1 MTKSIKEYMKRFI
14 TILLSV
20 CVCCMASAQPDKW
33 VKKATKAVFTLKTF
47 NADGELI
54 GSSNGFFIT
63 ADGIAVSSYTPFRGA
78 SKAVVID
85 AMGKEYPVKSII
97 GANDT
102 YDIAKF
108 RVDANKCQTLR
119 TAPSA
124 AENTQLWLLPYNAK
138 NGYSC
143 TAAKVKSVQ
152 KVSNDYD
159 YYTLEGTAGENT
171 IGCPFLNAS
180 GDVVGIMQPSSSD
193 NKTTQYA
200 VGATF
205 ATELKMTGLS
215 LNDPALKATS
225 IKKDLPDELDQAVL
239 TLYLAS
245 TIGDA
250 NSFVGLVDDF
260 IAKFPQAPDG
270 YSYKAQIM
278 AAQDNYPE
286 ADKYMKLAIENATDK
301 AEARY
306 NYARMMYQN
315 LLYFNDSASH
325 AWSYEQA
332 LEQSEQAVALD
343 PQLAYI
349 TQNAQLLFA
358 WKRYDDS
365 YATFQDAIAKGGH
378 NAECF
383 YGAARCKEQLG
394 DTATYIALLDSA
406 VATFT
411 QPYLKEAAPYIY
423 ARSQAL
429 AENGKYRL
437 AVNDLNEYEKLMI
450 ADIKSEFY
458 YMRSQVEV
466 KARLYQQA
474 LNDLDKAI
482 DKDSSVLL
490 YRSEKA
496 SLQIR
501 VRLIDEAIETATEC
515 IRLFPDSSDGYLF
528 LGLAQ
533 CLKGDK
539 ALGVVN
545 LLKAKDLGDAQA
557 DVLIEKY
564 GKK

>member
-1 MTKSIKEYMKRFI
+1 MKRII
-14 TILLSV
+14 TILFAA

-33 VKKATKAVFTLKTF
+33 VKKASKAVFTLKTF
-47 NADGELI
+47 NANDELI

-78 SKAVVID
+78 SKAVIID

-108 RVDANKCQTLR
+108 RVDASKCQTLR
-119 TAPSA
+119 TAPA
-124 AENTQLWLLPYNAK
+124 VGENTQLWLLPYNAK

-143 TAAKVKSVQ
+143 TAATVKSVQ
-152 KVSNDYD
+152 KVQNDYD
-159 YYTLEGTAGENT
+159 YYTLEGNGSENT
-171 IGCPFLNAS
+171 VGCPYLNAA
-180 GDVVGIMQPSSSD
+180 GDVVGIKQQSSSD
-193 NKTTQYA
+193 DNATQYA

-205 ATELKMTGLS
+205 ATGLKMTGLS
-215 LNDPALKATS
+215 LNDAALKATS
-225 IKKDLPDELDQAVL
+225 IKKELPDELDQAIL

-245 TIGDA
+245 SIGDA

-260 IAKFPQAPDG
+260 IEKFPQAPDG

-278 AAQDNYPE
+278 AAKDNYPE

-301 AEARY
+301 AEAHY
-306 NYARMMYQN
+306 NYAKMMYQN
-315 LLYFNDSASH
+315 LLYFHDSASH
-325 AWSYEQA
+325 AWTYEQA
-332 LEQSEQAVALD
+332 LEEASQAVALD
-343 PQLAYI
+343 PQLAYV
-349 TQNAQLLFA
+349 TQKAQLLFA
-358 WKRYDDS
+358 CKRYDDS
-365 YATFQDAIAKGGH
+365 YTTFQDAIAKGAH

-383 YGAARCKEQLG
+383 YGAARCKEQLN
-394 DTATYIALLDSA
+394 DTTAYIALLDSA
-406 VATFT
+406 VATFS

-423 ARSQAL
+423 ARGQAL
-429 AENGKYRL
+429 AENGQYRL
-437 AVNDLNEYEKLMI
+437 AVNDFNEYENLMI
-450 ADIKSEFY
+450 SQINSEFY
-458 YMRSQVEV
+458 YIRSQVEV
-466 KARLYQQA
+466 KGRLFQQA

-482 DKDSSVLL
+482 DKDPSVLL

-501 VRLIDEAIETATEC
+501 VKLIDEAIETASEC

-545 LLKAKDLGDAQA
+545 LLKAKDRGDAQA
-557 DVLIEKY
+557 DILIEKY
-564 GKK
+564 GK

>member
-1 MTKSIKEYMKRFI
+1 MKRII
-14 TILLSV
+14 TILFAA

-33 VKKATKAVFTLKTF
+33 VKKASKAVFTLKTF
-47 NADGELI
+47 NANDELI

-78 SKAVVID
+78 SKAVIID

-108 RVDANKCQTLR
+108 RVDASKCQTLR
-119 TAPSA
+119 TAPA
-124 AENTQLWLLPYNAK
+124 VGENTQLWLLPYNAK

-143 TAAKVKSVQ
+143 TAATVKSVQ
-152 KVSNDYD
+152 KVQNDYD
-159 YYTLEGTAGENT
+159 YYTLKGNGSENT
-171 IGCPFLNAS
+171 IGCPYLNAA
-180 GDVVGIMQPSSSD
+180 GDVVGIKQQSSSD
-193 NKTTQYA
+193 DNATQYA

-205 ATELKMTGLS
+205 ATGLKMIGLS
-215 LNDPALKATS
+215 LNDAALKATS
-225 IKKDLPDELDQAVL
+225 IKKELPDELDQAIL

-245 TIGDA
+245 SIGDA

-260 IAKFPQAPDG
+260 IEKFPQAPDG

-278 AAQDNYPE
+278 AAKDNYPE

-301 AEARY
+301 AEAHY
-306 NYARMMYQN
+306 NYAKMMYQN
-315 LLYFNDSASH
+315 LLYFHDSASH
-325 AWSYEQA
+325 AWTYEQA
-332 LEQSEQAVALD
+332 LEEAEQAVALD
-343 PQLAYI
+343 PQLAYV
-349 TQNAQLLFA
+349 TQKAQLLFA
-358 WKRYDDS
+358 CKRYDDS
-365 YATFQDAIAKGGH
+365 YTTFQDAIAKGAH

-383 YGAARCKEQLG
+383 YGAARCKEQLN
-394 DTATYIALLDSA
+394 DTTAYIALLDSA
-406 VATFT
+406 VATFS

-423 ARSQAL
+423 ARGQAL
-429 AENGKYRL
+429 AENGQYRL
-437 AVNDLNEYEKLMI
+437 AVNDFNEYENLMI
-450 ADIKSEFY
+450 SQINSEFY
-458 YMRSQVEV
+458 YIRSQVEV
-466 KARLYQQA
+466 KGRLFQQA

-482 DKDSSVLL
+482 EKSPSVLL

-501 VRLIDEAIETATEC
+501 VKLIDEAIETASEC

-564 GKK
+564 GK

>member
-1 MTKSIKEYMKRFI
+1 MKKII
-14 TILLSV
+14 TILFAA

-33 VKKATKAVFTLKTF
+33 VKKASKAVFTLKTF
-47 NADGELI
+47 NANDELI

-78 SKAVVID
+78 SKAVIID

-108 RVDANKCQTLR
+108 RVDASKCQTLR
-119 TAPSA
+119 TAPA
-124 AENTQLWLLPYNAK
+124 VGENTQLWLLPYNAK

-143 TAAKVKSVQ
+143 TAATVKSVQ
-152 KVSNDYD
+152 KVQNDYD
-159 YYTLEGTAGENT
+159 YYTLEGNGSENT
-171 IGCPFLNAS
+171 VGCPYLNAA
-180 GDVVGIMQPSSSD
+180 GDVVGIKQQSSSD
-193 NKTTQYA
+193 DNATQYA

-205 ATELKMTGLS
+205 ATGLKMTGLS
-215 LNDPALKATS
+215 LNDAALKATS
-225 IKKDLPDELDQAVL
+225 IKKELPDELDQAIL

-260 IAKFPQAPDG
+260 IEKFPQAPDG

-278 AAQDNYPE
+278 AAKDNYPE

-301 AEARY
+301 AEAHY
-306 NYARMMYQN
+306 NYAKMMYQN
-315 LLYFNDSASH
+315 LLYFHDSASH
-325 AWSYEQA
+325 AWTYEQA
-332 LEQSEQAVALD
+332 LEQAEQAVALD
-343 PQLAYI
+343 PQLAYV
-349 TQNAQLLFA
+349 TQKAQLLFA
-358 WKRYDDS
+358 CKRYDDS
-365 YATFQDAIAKGGH
+365 YTTFQDAIAKGAH

-383 YGAARCKEQLG
+383 YGAARCKEQLN
-394 DTATYIALLDSA
+394 DTTAYIALLDSA
-406 VATFT
+406 VATFS

-423 ARSQAL
+423 ARGQAL
-429 AENGKYRL
+429 AENGQYRL
-437 AVNDLNEYEKLMI
+437 AVNDFNEYENLMI
-450 ADIKSEFY
+450 SQINSEFY
-458 YMRSQVEV
+458 YIRSQVEV
-466 KARLYQQA
+466 KGRLFQQA

-482 DKDSSVLL
+482 EKSPSVLL

-501 VRLIDEAIETATEC
+501 VKLIDEAIETASEC

-545 LLKAKDLGDAQA
+545 LLKAKDRGDAQA

-564 GKK
+564 GK

>member
-1 MTKSIKEYMKRFI
+1 M
-14 TILLSV
+14 
-20 CVCCMASAQPDKW
+20 
-33 VKKATKAVFTLKTF
+33 
-47 NADGELI
+47 
-54 GSSNGFFIT
+54 
-63 ADGIAVSSYTPFRGA
+63 
-78 SKAVVID
+78 
-85 AMGKEYPVKSII
+85 
-97 GANDT
+97 
-102 YDIAKF
+102 
-108 RVDANKCQTLR
+108 
-119 TAPSA
+119 
-124 AENTQLWLLPYNAK
+124 
-138 NGYSC
+138 
-143 TAAKVKSVQ
+143 
-152 KVSNDYD
+152 
-159 YYTLEGTAGENT
+159 
-171 IGCPFLNAS
+171 
-180 GDVVGIMQPSSSD
+180 
-193 NKTTQYA
+193 
-200 VGATF
+200 
-205 ATELKMTGLS
+205 S
-215 LNDPALKATS
+215 LNDPALKARARRN
-225 IKKDLPDELDQAVL
+225 DLPDERDRAGL
-239 TLYLAS
+239 TLYRAS
-245 TIGDA
+245 TRGDA

-349 TQNAQLLFA
+349 TQKAQLLFA
-358 WKRYDDS
+358 CKRYDDS

-515 IRLFPDSSDGYLF
+515 IRLFPDSSDR
-528 LGLAQ
+528 
-533 CLKGDK
+533 
-539 ALGVVN
+539 
-545 LLKAKDLGDAQA
+545 
-557 DVLIEKY
+557 
-564 GKK
+564 

>member
-1 MTKSIKEYMKRFI
+1 MKRII
-14 TILLSV
+14 TILFAA

-33 VKKATKAVFTLKTF
+33 VKKASKAVFTLKTF
-47 NADGELI
+47 NANDELI

-78 SKAVVID
+78 SKAVIID

-108 RVDANKCQTLR
+108 RVDASKCQTLR
-119 TAPSA
+119 TAPA
-124 AENTQLWLLPYNAK
+124 VGENTQLWLLPYNAK

-143 TAAKVKSVQ
+143 TAATVKSVQ
-152 KVSNDYD
+152 KVQNDYD
-159 YYTLEGTAGENT
+159 YYTLEGNGSENT
-171 IGCPFLNAS
+171 VGCPYLNAA
-180 GDVVGIMQPSSSD
+180 GDVVGIKQQSSSD
-193 NKTTQYA
+193 DNATQYA

-205 ATELKMTGLS
+205 ATGLKMTGLS
-215 LNDPALKATS
+215 LNDAALKATS
-225 IKKDLPDELDQAVL
+225 IKKELPDELDQAIL

-245 TIGDA
+245 SIGDA

-260 IAKFPQAPDG
+260 IEKFPQAPDG

-278 AAQDNYPE
+278 AAKDNYPE

-301 AEARY
+301 AEAHY
-306 NYARMMYQN
+306 NYAKMMYQN
-315 LLYFNDSASH
+315 LLYFHDSASH
-325 AWSYEQA
+325 AWTYEQA
-332 LEQSEQAVALD
+332 LEEAEQAVALD
-343 PQLAYI
+343 PQLAYV
-349 TQNAQLLFA
+349 TQKAQLLFA
-358 WKRYDDS
+358 CKRYDDS
-365 YATFQDAIAKGGH
+365 YTTFQNAIAKGAH

-383 YGAARCKEQLG
+383 YGAARCKEQLN
-394 DTATYIALLDSA
+394 DTTAYIALLDSA
-406 VATFT
+406 VATFS

-423 ARSQAL
+423 ARGQAL
-429 AENGKYRL
+429 AENGQYRL
-437 AVNDLNEYEKLMI
+437 AVNDFNEYENLMI
-450 ADIKSEFY
+450 SQINSEFY
-458 YMRSQVEV
+458 YIRSQVEV
-466 KARLYQQA
+466 KGRLFQQA

-482 DKDSSVLL
+482 DKDPSILL

-501 VRLIDEAIETATEC
+501 VKLTDEAIETASEC

-545 LLKAKDLGDAQA
+545 LLKAKDRGDAQA

-564 GKK
+564 GK

>member
-1 MTKSIKEYMKRFI
+1 MKRII
-14 TILLSV
+14 TILFAA

-33 VKKATKAVFTLKTF
+33 VKKASKAVFTLKTF
-47 NADGELI
+47 NANDELI

-78 SKAVVID
+78 SKAVIID

-108 RVDANKCQTLR
+108 RVDASKCQTLR
-119 TAPSA
+119 TAPA
-124 AENTQLWLLPYNAK
+124 VGENTQLWLLPYNAK

-143 TAAKVKSVQ
+143 TAATVKSVQ
-152 KVSNDYD
+152 KVQNDYD
-159 YYTLEGTAGENT
+159 YYTLDGNGSENT
-171 IGCPFLNAS
+171 VGCPYLNAA
-180 GDVVGIMQPSSSD
+180 GDVVGIKQQSSSD
-193 NKTTQYA
+193 DNATQYA
-200 VGATF
+200 VGSTF
-205 ATELKMTGLS
+205 ATGLKMTGLS
-215 LNDPALKATS
+215 INDAALKATS
-225 IKKDLPDELDQAVL
+225 IKKELPDELDQAIL

-245 TIGDA
+245 SIGDA

-260 IAKFPQAPDG
+260 IDKFPQAPDG

-278 AAQDNYPE
+278 AAKDNYPE

-301 AEARY
+301 AEAHY
-306 NYARMMYQN
+306 NYAKMMYQN
-315 LLYFNDSASH
+315 LLYFHDSASH
-325 AWSYEQA
+325 AWTYEQA
-332 LEQSEQAVALD
+332 LEQAEQAVALD
-343 PQLAYI
+343 PQLAYV
-349 TQNAQLLFA
+349 TQKAQLLFA
-358 WKRYDDS
+358 CKRYDDS
-365 YATFQDAIAKGGH
+365 FTTFQDAIAKGAH

-383 YGAARCKEQLG
+383 YGAARCKEQLN
-394 DTATYIALLDSA
+394 DTTAYIALLDSA
-406 VATFT
+406 VATFS

-423 ARSQAL
+423 ARGQAL
-429 AENGKYRL
+429 AENGQYRL
-437 AVNDLNEYEKLMI
+437 AVNDFNEYENLMI
-450 ADIKSEFY
+450 SQINSEFY
-458 YMRSQVEV
+458 YIRSQVEV
-466 KARLYQQA
+466 KGRLFQQA

-482 DKDSSVLL
+482 DKDPSVLL

-501 VRLIDEAIETATEC
+501 VKLIDEAIETASEC

-545 LLKAKDLGDAQA
+545 LLKAKDRGDAQA
-557 DVLIEKY
+557 DTLIEKY
-564 GKK
+564 GK

>member
-1 MTKSIKEYMKRFI
+1 MKKII
-14 TILLSV
+14 TILFAA

-33 VKKATKAVFTLKTF
+33 VKKASKAVFTLKTF
-47 NADGELI
+47 NANDELI

-78 SKAVVID
+78 SKAVIID

-108 RVDANKCQTLR
+108 RVDASKCQTLR
-119 TAPSA
+119 TAPA
-124 AENTQLWLLPYNAK
+124 VGENTQLWLLPYNAK

-143 TAAKVKSVQ
+143 TAATVKSVQ
-152 KVSNDYD
+152 KVENDYD
-159 YYTLEGTAGENT
+159 YYTLEGNGSENT
-171 IGCPFLNAS
+171 VGCPYLNAA
-180 GDVVGIMQPSSSD
+180 GDVVGIKQQSSSD
-193 NKTTQYA
+193 DNATQYA

-205 ATELKMTGLS
+205 ATGLKMTGLS
-215 LNDPALKATS
+215 LNDAALKATS
-225 IKKDLPDELDQAVL
+225 IKKELPDELDQAIL

-260 IAKFPQAPDG
+260 IEKFPQAPDG

-278 AAQDNYPE
+278 AAKDNYPE

-301 AEARY
+301 AEAHY
-306 NYARMMYQN
+306 NYAKMMYQN
-315 LLYFNDSASH
+315 LLYFHDSASH
-325 AWSYEQA
+325 AWTYEQA
-332 LEQSEQAVALD
+332 LEEAEQAVALD
-343 PQLAYI
+343 PQLAYV
-349 TQNAQLLFA
+349 TQKAQLLFA
-358 WKRYDDS
+358 CKRYDDS
-365 YATFQDAIAKGGH
+365 FTTFQDAIAKGAH

-383 YGAARCKEQLG
+383 YGAARCKEQLN
-394 DTATYIALLDSA
+394 DTTAYIALLDSA
-406 VATFT
+406 VATFS

-423 ARSQAL
+423 ARGQAL
-429 AENGKYRL
+429 AENGQYRL
-437 AVNDLNEYEKLMI
+437 AVNDFNEYENLMI
-450 ADIKSEFY
+450 SQINSEFY
-458 YMRSQVEV
+458 YIRSQVEV
-466 KARLYQQA
+466 KGRLFQQA

-482 DKDSSVLL
+482 DKDPSVLL

-501 VRLIDEAIETATEC
+501 VKLIDEAIETASEC

-545 LLKAKDLGDAQA
+545 LLKAKDRGDAQA

-564 GKK
+564 GK

>member
-1 MTKSIKEYMKRFI
+1 MKRII
-14 TILLSV
+14 TILFAA

-33 VKKATKAVFTLKTF
+33 VKKASKAVFTLKTF
-47 NADGELI
+47 NANDELI

-78 SKAVVID
+78 SKAVIID

-108 RVDANKCQTLR
+108 RVDASKCQTLR
-119 TAPSA
+119 TAPA
-124 AENTQLWLLPYNAK
+124 VGENTQLWLLPYNAK

-143 TAAKVKSVQ
+143 TAATVKSVQ
-152 KVSNDYD
+152 KVQNDYD
-159 YYTLEGTAGENT
+159 YYTLEGNDSENT
-171 IGCPFLNAS
+171 VGCPYLNAA
-180 GDVVGIMQPSSSD
+180 GDVVGIKQQSSSD
-193 NKTTQYA
+193 DNATQYA

-205 ATELKMTGLS
+205 ATGLKMTGLS
-215 LNDPALKATS
+215 LNDAALKATS
-225 IKKDLPDELDQAVL
+225 IKKELPDELDQAIL

-245 TIGDA
+245 SMGDA

-260 IAKFPQAPDG
+260 IEKFPQAPDG

-278 AAQDNYPE
+278 AAKDNYPE

-301 AEARY
+301 AEAHY
-306 NYARMMYQN
+306 NYAKMMYQN
-315 LLYFNDSASH
+315 LLYFHDSASH
-325 AWSYEQA
+325 AWTYEQA
-332 LEQSEQAVALD
+332 LEEAEQAVALD
-343 PQLAYI
+343 PQLAYV
-349 TQNAQLLFA
+349 TQKAQLLFA
-358 WKRYDDS
+358 CKRYDDS
-365 YATFQDAIAKGGH
+365 YTTFQDAIAKGAH

-383 YGAARCKEQLG
+383 YGAARCKEQLN
-394 DTATYIALLDSA
+394 DTTAYIALLDSA
-406 VATFT
+406 VATFS

-423 ARSQAL
+423 ARGQAL
-429 AENGKYRL
+429 AENGQYRL
-437 AVNDLNEYEKLMI
+437 AVNDFNEYENLMI
-450 ADIKSEFY
+450 SQINSEFY
-458 YMRSQVEV
+458 YIRSQVEV
-466 KARLYQQA
+466 KGRLFQQA

-482 DKDSSVLL
+482 DKDPSVLL

-501 VRLIDEAIETATEC
+501 VKLIDEAIETASEC

-557 DVLIEKY
+557 DTLIEKY
-564 GKK
+564 GK

>member
-1 MTKSIKEYMKRFI
+1 MKRII
-14 TILLSV
+14 TILFAV
-20 CVCCMASAQPDKW
+20 CVSFAASAQPDKW
-33 VKKATKAVFTLKTF
+33 VKKASKAVFTLKTF
-47 NADGELI
+47 NANDELI
-54 GSSNGFFIT
+54 GSSNGFFIS

-108 RVDANKCQTLR
+108 RVDASKCQTLR
-119 TAPSA
+119 TATA
-124 AENTQLWLLPYNAK
+124 VGENTQLWLLPYNAK

-143 TAAKVKSVQ
+143 TAATVKSVQ
-152 KVSNDYD
+152 KVENDYD
-159 YYTLEGTAGENT
+159 YYTLEGNGTENT
-171 IGCPFLNAS
+171 IGCPYLNAA
-180 GDVVGIMQPSSSD
+180 GDVVGIKQQSSSD
-193 NKTTQYA
+193 DNATQYA

-205 ATELKMTGLS
+205 ATGLKMTGLS
-215 LNDPALKATS
+215 LNDAALKATN
-225 IKKDLPDELDQAVL
+225 IKKELPDELDQAIL

-245 TIGDA
+245 SMGDA

-260 IAKFPQAPDG
+260 IEKFPQAPDG

-278 AAQDNYPE
+278 AAKDNYPE
-286 ADKYMKLAIENATDK
+286 ADKYMKLAIDNATDK
-301 AEARY
+301 AEAHY
-306 NYARMMYQN
+306 NYAKMMYQN
-315 LLYFNDSASH
+315 LLYFHDSASH
-325 AWSYEQA
+325 AWTYEQA
-332 LEQSEQAVALD
+332 LEQAEKAVTLD

-349 TQNAQLLFA
+349 TQKAQLLFA
-358 WKRYDDS
+358 CKRYDES
-365 YATFQDAIAKGGH
+365 FTTFQDAIAKGSH

-394 DTATYIALLDSA
+394 DTTAYIALLDSA
-406 VATFT
+406 VATFS
-411 QPYLKEAAPYIY
+411 QPYLKEAAPYIF
-423 ARSQAL
+423 ARAQAL
-429 AENGKYRL
+429 AENGQYRL
-437 AVNDLNEYEKLMI
+437 AVNDYNEYENLMI
-450 ADIKSEFY
+450 SQINSEFY
-458 YMRSQVEV
+458 YIRSQVEV
-466 KARLYQQA
+466 KGRLFQQA

-482 DKDSSVLL
+482 DKDPSILL

-501 VRLIDEAIETATEC
+501 VRLIDDAIDTASEC

-545 LLKAKDLGDAQA
+545 LLKAKDLGDTQA
-557 DVLIEKY
+557 DTLIEKY
-564 GKK
+564 GK

>member
-1 MTKSIKEYMKRFI
+1 MKRII
-14 TILLSV
+14 TILFAACACLV
-20 CVCCMASAQPDKW
+20 ASAQPNKW
-33 VKKATKAVFTLKTF
+33 VKKASKAVFTLKTF
-47 NADGELI
+47 NANDELI

-63 ADGIAVSSYTPFRGA
+63 PDGIAVSSYTPFRGA
-78 SKAVVID
+78 SKAVIID
-85 AMGKEYPVKSII
+85 ATGKEYPVKSII

-119 TAPSA
+119 TSTTAG
-124 AENTQLWLLPYNAK
+124 ENTQLWLLPYNAK
-138 NGYSC
+138 NAYSC
-143 TAAKVKSVQ
+143 NAAKVKSVQ
-152 KVSNDYD
+152 KVANDYD

-171 IGCPFLNAS
+171 VGCPFLNAN
-180 GDVVGIMQPSSSD
+180 GEVVGIMQPSSSD
-193 NKTTQYA
+193 DKTTQYA

-215 LNDPALKATS
+215 LNDPSLKATS
-225 IKKDLPDELDQAVL
+225 IKKELPDELDQAIL

-245 TIGDA
+245 SIGDA
-250 NSFVGLVDDF
+250 NSFVALVDDF
-260 IAKFPQAPDG
+260 IEKFPQAPDG

-286 ADKYMKLAIENATDK
+286 ADRYMKLAIDNSTDK

-306 NYARMMYQN
+306 NYAKMMYQN
-315 LLYFNDSASH
+315 LLYFYDSASH

-332 LEQSEQAVALD
+332 LEQSEQAVALN
-343 PQLAYI
+343 PQLAYV
-349 TQNAQLLFA
+349 TQKAQLLFA
-358 WKRYDDS
+358 CKRYDES
-365 YATFQDAIAKGGH
+365 YTTFQDAIARGGH

-383 YGAARCKEQLG
+383 YGAARCKEQQG
-394 DTATYIALLDSA
+394 DTLTYIALLDSA
-406 VATFT
+406 VATFS
-411 QPYLKEAAPYIY
+411 QPYLKEAAPYIL

-429 AENGKYRL
+429 AENGQYRL
-437 AVNDLNEYEKLMI
+437 AVNDLNEYENLMI
-450 ADIKSEFY
+450 SDIKGEFY

-466 KARLYQQA
+466 KARLFQQA

-482 DKDSSVLL
+482 DKSPDILL

-501 VRLIDEAIETATEC
+501 VRLFDDAIATASEC
-515 IRLFPDSSDGYLF
+515 VRLFPDASDGYLF

-557 DVLIEKY
+557 DALIEKY
-564 GKK
+564 GK

>member
-1 MTKSIKEYMKRFI
+1 MKRII
-14 TILLSV
+14 TILFAA

-33 VKKATKAVFTLKTF
+33 VKKASKAVFTLKTF
-47 NADGELI
+47 NANDELI

-78 SKAVVID
+78 SKAVIID

-108 RVDANKCQTLR
+108 RVDASKCQTLR
-119 TAPSA
+119 TAPA
-124 AENTQLWLLPYNAK
+124 VGENTQLWLLPYNAK

-143 TAAKVKSVQ
+143 TAATVKSVQ
-152 KVSNDYD
+152 KVQNDYD
-159 YYTLEGTAGENT
+159 YYTLEGNGSENT
-171 IGCPFLNAS
+171 VGCPYLNAA
-180 GDVVGIMQPSSSD
+180 GDVVGIKQQSSSD
-193 NKTTQYA
+193 DNATQYA

-205 ATELKMTGLS
+205 ATGLKMTGLS
-215 LNDPALKATS
+215 LNDAALKATS
-225 IKKDLPDELDQAVL
+225 IKKELPDELDQAIL

-245 TIGDA
+245 SIGDA

-260 IAKFPQAPDG
+260 IEKFPQAPDG

-278 AAQDNYPE
+278 AAKDNYPE

-301 AEARY
+301 AEAHY
-306 NYARMMYQN
+306 NYAKMMYQN
-315 LLYFNDSASH
+315 LLYFHDSASH
-325 AWSYEQA
+325 AWTYEQA
-332 LEQSEQAVALD
+332 LEEAEQAVALD
-343 PQLAYI
+343 PQLAYV
-349 TQNAQLLFA
+349 TQKAQLLFA
-358 WKRYDDS
+358 CKRYDDS
-365 YATFQDAIAKGGH
+365 FTTFQDAIAKGAH

-383 YGAARCKEQLG
+383 YGAARCKEQLN
-394 DTATYIALLDSA
+394 DTTAYIALLDSA
-406 VATFT
+406 VATFS

-423 ARSQAL
+423 ARGQAL
-429 AENGKYRL
+429 AENGQYRL
-437 AVNDLNEYEKLMI
+437 AVNDFNEYENLMI
-450 ADIKSEFY
+450 SQINSEFY
-458 YMRSQVEV
+458 YIRSQVEV
-466 KARLYQQA
+466 KGRLFQQA

-482 DKDSSVLL
+482 EKSPSVLL

-501 VRLIDEAIETATEC
+501 VKLIDEAIETASEC

-564 GKK
+564 GK

>member
-1 MTKSIKEYMKRFI
+1 MKKII
-14 TILLSV
+14 TILFAA

-33 VKKATKAVFTLKTF
+33 VKKASKAVFTLKTF
-47 NADGELI
+47 NANDELI

-78 SKAVVID
+78 SKAVIID

-108 RVDANKCQTLR
+108 RVDASKCQTLR
-119 TAPSA
+119 TAPA
-124 AENTQLWLLPYNAK
+124 VGENTQLWLLPYNAK

-143 TAAKVKSVQ
+143 TAATVKSVQ
-152 KVSNDYD
+152 KVQNDYD
-159 YYTLEGTAGENT
+159 YYTLEGNGTENT
-171 IGCPFLNAS
+171 VGCPYLNAA
-180 GDVVGIMQPSSSD
+180 GDVVGIKQQSSSD
-193 NKTTQYA
+193 DNATQYA

-205 ATELKMTGLS
+205 ATGLKMTGLS
-215 LNDPALKATS
+215 LNDAALKATS
-225 IKKDLPDELDQAVL
+225 IKKELPDELDQAIL

-245 TIGDA
+245 SIGDA

-260 IAKFPQAPDG
+260 IEKFPQAPDG

-278 AAQDNYPE
+278 AAKDNYPE

-301 AEARY
+301 AEAHY
-306 NYARMMYQN
+306 NYAKMMYQN
-315 LLYFNDSASH
+315 LLYFHDSASH
-325 AWSYEQA
+325 AWTYEQA
-332 LEQSEQAVALD
+332 LEEAEQAVALD
-343 PQLAYI
+343 PQLAYV
-349 TQNAQLLFA
+349 TQKAQLLFA
-358 WKRYDDS
+358 CKRYDDS
-365 YATFQDAIAKGGH
+365 FTTFQDAIAKGAH

-383 YGAARCKEQLG
+383 YGAARCKEQLN
-394 DTATYIALLDSA
+394 DTTAYIALLDSA
-406 VATFT
+406 VATFS

-423 ARSQAL
+423 ARGQAL
-429 AENGKYRL
+429 AENGQYRL
-437 AVNDLNEYEKLMI
+437 AVNDFNEYENLMI
-450 ADIKSEFY
+450 SQINSEFY
-458 YMRSQVEV
+458 YIRSQVEV
-466 KARLYQQA
+466 KGRLFQQA

-482 DKDSSVLL
+482 DKDPSVLL

-501 VRLIDEAIETATEC
+501 VKLIDEAIETASEC

-545 LLKAKDLGDAQA
+545 LLKAKDRGDAQA
-557 DVLIEKY
+557 DTLIEKY
-564 GKK
+564 GK